1 MNTEISVIIP
11 VYNGSAFVKNAYR
24 ELKAQQLADAELIFV
39 DNNSTDDTLTLLL
52 ELKEADTCVCV
63 LQEQK
68 KGAAAARN
76 RGIREATGEF
86 VYFFDVD
93 DQLMPGALLHL
104 LQILKGH
111 PEADSVFGRGTR
123 ERNLN
128 QKQLKNNIVAY
139 PKPYWGLFWFSNFS
153 KLTGTP
159 SFLHRKRVFDTVGV
173 FPETLRLG
181 EDAAFHI
188 KLGLHCN
195 LLHTGKVIFYY
206 HRHEAST
213 VTQNNKKQP
222 RVYTYW
228 QQYVSF
234 YIDYYLHTYPDK
246 QFGNLL
252 HQKMAL
258 SMLRMIR
265 MEKGV
270 KQRIKKYKELKE
282 TIRPLK
288 INGFVQVFFT
298 ILTFFPLALY
308 AKVVARV
315 VKLTYPDAK
324 NLNNL

>member
-128 QKQLKNNIVAY
+128 Q
-139 PKPYWGLFWFSNFS
+139 
-153 KLTGTP
+153 TT
-159 SFLHRKRVFDTVGV
+159 
-173 FPETLRLG
+173 
-181 EDAAFHI
+181 
-188 KLGLHCN
+188 
-195 LLHTGKVIFYY
+195 
-206 HRHEAST
+206 
-213 VTQNNKKQP
+213 
-222 RVYTYW
+222 
-228 QQYVSF
+228 
-234 YIDYYLHTYPDK
+234 
-246 QFGNLL
+246 
-252 HQKMAL
+252 
-258 SMLRMIR
+258 
-265 MEKGV
+265 
-270 KQRIKKYKELKE
+270 IKK
-282 TIRPLK
+282 
-288 INGFVQVFFT
+288 
-298 ILTFFPLALY
+298 
-308 AKVVARV
+308 
-315 VKLTYPDAK
+315 
-324 NLNNL
+324 